1 MVRGLAVGGT
11 VRIIAATTTHL
22 VEELRGLH
30 DAGPIGATVLG
41 TVSGLIL
48 ASSGAVT
55 HDLMGNV
62 MGMEMTDTQQ
72 VRVAK
77 IASIV
82 VGLVAIVLGI
92 LFQELNVSYL
102 VGWAFSVAAS
112 ANLPSLVMC
121 LFWSRT
127 TRQGVIAAMVVG
139 MTSSLAWILLSADS
153 FSKVYGLDADQA
165 LVPFSQPGIVTIP
178 LGFLTVVTVSLMTKD
193 PGSGRVAN
201 TSAEA

>member
-1 MVRGLAVGGT
+1 MVTLGTRLGLSRRNSNAFT
-11 VRIIAATTTHL
+11 
-22 VEELRGLH
+22 
-30 DAGPIGATVLG
+30 TVLG

-77 IASIV
+77 LASIV

-102 VGWAFSVAAS
+102 VGWAFSGAAS

-121 LFWSRT
+121 LL
-127 TRQGVIAAMVVG
+127 
-139 MTSSLAWILLSADS
+139 SLNLLS
-153 FSKVYGLDADQA
+153 L
-165 LVPFSQPGIVTIP
+165 IV
-178 LGFLTVVTVSLMTKD
+178 
-193 PGSGRVAN
+193 
-201 TSAEA
+201 

>member
-1 MVRGLAVGGT
+1 M
-11 VRIIAATTTHL
+11 
-22 VEELRGLH
+22 
-30 DAGPIGATVLG
+30 LG

-55 HDLMGNV
+55 HDLLSNAMGW
-62 MGMEMTDTQQ
+62 EMTDAEQ

-77 IASIV
+77 IASVV

-127 TRQGVIAAMVVG
+127 TRQGVIAAVVVG
-139 MTSSLAWILLSADS
+139 MTSSLAWILLSADT
-153 FSKVYGLDADQA
+153 FAKVYGLDASQA
-165 LVPFSQPGIVTIP
+165 VVPFSQPGVVTIP
-178 LGFLTVVTVSLMTKD
+178 LGFLTLVVVSLMTQETD
-193 PGSGRVAN
+193 SPA
-201 TSAEA
+201 TT